1 MSIGSTRVQQA
12 AVASETGRA
21 FSVVGVR
28 RADGLSYLDE
38 PLTHI
43 FALNP
48 NIDRDLGY
56 RSCDNALSFRRTG
69 PSVVSLTWRDG
80 RWTTADGNDDYEHAL
95 RTICTSTCQ
104 THFLRTWF
112 DEAQTGQGRTWQ
124 CPNYRGV
131 PRNSLCRHFL
141 ILVWRGK
148 FSFKLLF
155 KEMFKTRKASH

>member
-1 MSIGSTRVQQA
+1 MGKRNGFSGWSEMKFDIGKCIRSADSEVFQKRYLVVVEPLDTGEIWLLMSIGSTRVQQA

-69 PSVVSLTWRDG
+69 PSVVSLT
-80 RWTTADGNDDYEHAL
+80 
-95 RTICTSTCQ
+95 
-104 THFLRTWF
+104 
-112 DEAQTGQGRTWQ
+112 
-124 CPNYRGV
+124 
-131 PRNSLCRHFL
+131 
-141 ILVWRGK
+141 
-148 FSFKLLF
+148 
-155 KEMFKTRKASH
+155 